1 MDSLKKD
8 LPNLPEIKRIAA
20 GRLVIALPGATVI
33 PILVFAGSREN
44 EFVDKIRGLSYAEI
58 NARGGGILN
67 TVQKINEIF
76 GRRTFQDFLEK
87 LEEVAAWEREL
98 LK

>member
-1 MDSLKKD
+1 MDAIKKE
-8 LPNLPEIKRIAA
+8 LPHLPEEQTDCS
-20 GRLVIALPGATVI
+20 GRLVLPAWCDSHSHF
-33 PILVFAGSREN
+33 VFAGSREK

-67 TVQKINEIF
+67 TVQKINEIPKKNF
-76 GRRTFQDFLEK
+76 SVFPGK
-87 LEEVAAWEREL
+87 AWKKWPGWEQAP